1 MRLSVISIALALLG
15 AITFAAIAGLLPPG
29 TTPASGYESQI
40 HSQQSVANQQTTTD
54 PLEAT
59 KDYVNEAI
67 RSYREDPEAAKQYY
81 RTPESHVND
90 PPGLYLLLLDGN
102 NIVVNGAFPAAEGT
116 DISWRDDPLGN
127 MYGARLAAADEAG
140 AVVDY
145 LIPVGSQDYTYRK
158 KTAWAIRADGLVF
171 SAGWLD
177 LQGDVE
183 SSFTDAQKAIGAV
196 IEARAR
202 VQAETA
208 IPTLNH
214 YKSTDSI
221 DGEFYVWLAYPTGR
235 IAADATMPELE
246 GTNIADAYPEV
257 GEEILAVETLNAR
270 WISHMWPNPATGQV
284 EQKHSY
290 VTRFFGFYIVSGF
303 YGEDPPVAGPRAAAQ
318 AYVEEAI
325 RAYREDPD
333 AAKEYYQSEASVDRT
348 SDLYLFIIDGT
359 EIIVS
364 GGFAGSVGEDITSRI
379 GIDAIGKEYGREIAA
394 ADENGTFVDYLIPD
408 PRDDFTI
415 YRKHTWAIKADGL
428 IFAAGSWDRTEDVES
443 TLEPYEDVVAFIY
456 KAGARLLA
464 FGGDLSAV
472 GRIIVYYNTQASID
486 GERYVFLVAPDGT
499 IAADATMPNLVRTN
513 ISNLRSSDDPALGQ
527 KIAAV
532 QEGESIW
539 LSHLWPNPATGQEE
553 RKYTYVTR
561 FQGMIFGSGYYG
573 GAPPPGLQDPCFT
586 AIDGSGTYAGSWD
599 ATCLSEN
606 RPEGVGGNPG
616 SDYYAR
622 FFTFT
627 VDEDTSVT
635 IDLTSDVDTYLYL
648 MEGSEKDGDI
658 EEENDDISTDNR
670 NSQIEGHAL
679 SAGTYTI
686 EATTYSAERA
696 GDFTLVVEIE
706 EVDEPPTPEPDM
718 TFIAISSGANHVCAI
733 ATDGSIMCWGDNDY
747 GQVSDRPTS
756 GSFTEI
762 SSGDN
767 HTCALRN
774 DGAVICWGSFD
785 VP

>member
-15 AITFAAIAGLLPPG
+15 AITFAAIAGLLPSG
-29 TTPASGYESQI
+29 ITPASGYESQI
-40 HSQQSVANQQTTTD
+40 HSQLSVANQQTTTD
-54 PLEAT
+54 QLEAT
-59 KDYVNEAI
+59 KAYVNEAI
-67 RSYREDPEAAKQYY
+67 RSYREDPEAAKEYY
-81 RTPESHVND
+81 RTRESFVND

-140 AVVDY
+140 VVVEY

-183 SSFTDAQKAIGAV
+183 SSFTEAQKAVGAV

-246 GTNIADAYPEV
+246 GTNITDAYPEV
-257 GEEILAVETLNAR
+257 GEEILAVESLNAR

-284 EQKHSY
+284 ELKHSY
-290 VTRFFGFYIVSGF
+290 VTRFFGFYIVSG
-303 YGEDPPVAGPRAAAQ
+303 YYDEDPPVVGPRSAAQ

-486 GERYVFLVAPDGT
+486 GECYVFLVAPDGT

-513 ISNLRSSDDPALGQ
+513 ISNLQSSDDPALGQ

-532 QEGESIW
+532 QEGESLW
-539 LSHLWPNPATGQEE
+539 FGHMWPNPATGQEE
-553 RKYTYVTR
+553 QKYTYVTR

-586 AIDGSGTYAGSWD
+586 AIDGSGTHTGSWD

-606 RPEGVGGNPG
+606 RPEGEGGNPV

-648 MEGSEKDGDI
+648 MEGSENDGDI
-658 EEENDDISTDNR
+658 EGENDDISTDNR

-686 EATTYSAERA
+686 EATAYSAERT

-706 EVDEPPTPEPDM
+706 EIDEPPTPEPDM
-718 TFIAISSGANHVCAI
+718 SFIAISSGANHVCAI
-733 ATDGSIMCWGDNDY
+733 AEDGSIMCWGDNDY

-756 GSFTEI
+756 GSFTDI

>member
-1 MRLSVISIALALLG
+1 MRPKFAIIALALIG
-15 AITFAAIAGLLPPG
+15 AITFAAIASLLPSG

-40 HSQQSVANQQTTTD
+40 HSQKSVANQQTTTD
-54 PLEAT
+54 QLEAT
-59 KDYVNEAI
+59 KAYVDEAI
-67 RSYREDPEAAKQYY
+67 RRYREDPEAAKEYY
-81 RTPESHVND
+81 RSTESFVND
-90 PPGLYLLLLDGN
+90 PPGLYLLLLEGN

-140 AVVDY
+140 EVVEY
-145 LIPVGSQDYTYRK
+145 LIPVSSQDYTYRK

-177 LQGDVE
+177 LQTDVE
-183 SSFTDAQKAIGAV
+183 SSFTEAQAAVGAV

-246 GTNIADAYPEV
+246 GTNIIDAYPEV
-257 GEEILAVETLNAR
+257 GEEILAVESLNAR

-290 VTRFFGFYIVSGF
+290 VTRFFGFYIVSGY
-303 YGEDPPVAGPRAAAQ
+303 YGENPPVVGPRAAAQ

-333 AAKEYYQSEASVDRT
+333 AAKEYYQSEASVDRNT
-348 SDLYLFIIDGT
+348 DLYLFIIDGT
-359 EIIVS
+359 EIIVN
-364 GGFAGSVGEDITSRI
+364 GGFAGVVGEDITSRI
-379 GIDAIGKEYGREIAA
+379 GIDAIGKEYGKEIAA

-408 PRDDFTI
+408 PLHNFTL
-415 YRKHTWAIKADGL
+415 YRKHTWAIKAEGF
-428 IFAAGSWDRTEDVES
+428 IFAAGSWDKTEDVES
-443 TLEPYEDVVAFIY
+443 TLEPHQEVVAFIY

-464 FGGDLSAV
+464 FGGDVSAL
-472 GRIIVYYNTQASID
+472 GRIIAYYNTPGSIE
-486 GERYVFLVAPDGT
+486 GELYVFLVTPDGT
-499 IAADATMPNLVRTN
+499 IVADAAMPALRGTN
-513 ISNLRSSDDPALGQ
+513 ISDLQANDNPNLGQ
-527 KIAAV
+527 EIAAV
-532 QEGESIW
+532 QEGESLW
-539 LSHLWPNPATGQEE
+539 FSHMWPNPATGQEE
-553 RKYTYVTR
+553 RKYTYATR
-561 FQGMIFGSGYYG
+561 FQGIIFGSGYYG

-586 AIDGSGTYAGSWD
+586 AIDGSGTYTGSWD
-599 ATCLSEN
+599 DTCLSEN
-606 RPEGVGGNPG
+606 RPDGDGG
-616 SDYYAR
+616 DYYAR

-627 VDEDTSVT
+627 LDESTSVT
-635 IDLTSDVDTYLYL
+635 IDLTSDADTFLYL
-648 MEGSEKDGDI
+648 MEGSDKDGAI
-658 EEENDDISTDNR
+658 ETENDDISDGNR
-670 NSQIEGHAL
+670 NSRIEDQML

-686 EATTYSAERA
+686 EATTYDAKES

-706 EVDEPPTPEPDM
+706 EVDEPTVPDAKY
-718 TFIAISSGANHVCAI
+718 TAISSGANHVCAI
-733 ATDGSIMCWGDNDY
+733 ATDGSIMCWGDDDY
-747 GQVSDRPTS
+747 GQVSDSPTS

-767 HTCALRN
+767 HTCALRD